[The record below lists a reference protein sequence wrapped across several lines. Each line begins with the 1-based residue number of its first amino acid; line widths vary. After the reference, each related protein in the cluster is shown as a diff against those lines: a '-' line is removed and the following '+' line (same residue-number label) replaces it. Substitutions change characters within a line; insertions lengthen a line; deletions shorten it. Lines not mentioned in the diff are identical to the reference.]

1 MNRFDLITP
10 EGTKDLLFG
19 ECQARR
25 EVENN
30 LRNIFIGMGYS
41 EVMTPG
47 IEFFDVFNKKSSY
60 MPQES
65 IYKLTDAKSRLI
77 AIRPDSTIPI
87 ARMVATRLKDYALP
101 LRLFYNQSIYSIN
114 PALSGRSDEEVQAGI
129 ELIGS
134 SSKKADLE
142 VLSLAIQALSSY
154 DSENFRIEIGDIGFF
169 TELVSRLNVD
179 SSVEEDIR
187 RLIEVKNY
195 PALNDFLDSIGENQI
210 TKALKQL
217 PRLFGGVEVFE
228 KASTLFSD
236 EKIELILSDLK
247 DLYNKLEMLGFNGKI
262 AVDLG
267 IVNRTNYY
275 TGIVFRGYL
284 QGYGE
289 TVLSGGR
296 YDKLISE
303 FGYDVPAIGFGIN
316 VDAVSSIIRK
326 NNKSSNSPKTDIIV
340 FGDKGY
346 EMKALTVAQK
356 LYNEGRKVENAVFET
371 IEEVKEYAKLYC
383 IKEICIVSENIEFIN
398 LQGGANNE

>member
-1 MNRFDLITP
+1 MKRFDLITP
-10 EGTKDLLFG
+10 EGTKDLLFD

-47 IEFFDVFNKKSSY
+47 IEFFDVFNKISSY
-60 MPQES
+60 IPQES

-371 IEEVKEYAKLYC
+371 IEEVKEYAKLYL

>member
-1 MNRFDLITP
+1 MKRFDLITP
-10 EGTKDLLFG
+10 EGTKDLLFD

-47 IEFFDVFNKKSSY
+47 IEFFDVFNKISSY
-60 MPQES
+60 IPQES

-326 NNKSSNSPKTDIIV
+326 NNKSLNSPKTDIIV
-340 FGDKGY
+340 FGDKCY

>member
-10 EGTKDLLFG
+10 EGTKDLLFD

-47 IEFFDVFNKKSSY
+47 IEFFDVFNKISSY
-60 MPQES
+60 IPQES

-154 DSENFRIEIGDIGFF
+154 DSKNFRIEIGDIGFF

-371 IEEVKEYAKLYC
+371 IEEVKEYVKLYL

>member
-1 MNRFDLITP
+1 MKRFDLITP
-10 EGTKDLLFG
+10 EGTKDLLFD

-47 IEFFDVFNKKSSY
+47 IEFFDVFNKISSY
-60 MPQES
+60 IPQES

>member
-1 MNRFDLITP
+1 MKRFDLITP
-10 EGTKDLLFG
+10 EGTKDLLFD

-41 EVMTPG
+41 EVVTPG

-60 MPQES
+60 IPQEC

-169 TELVSRLNVD
+169 TELVSRLDVD

-195 PALNDFLDSIGENQI
+195 PALNDFLDSIGDNQI

-236 EKIELILSDLK
+236 EKIDLILSDLK
-247 DLYNKLEMLGFNGKI
+247 GLYNKLEILGFNGRI

-289 TVLSGGR
+289 AVLSGGR

-326 NNKSSNSPKTDIIV
+326 NNKSSDSTKTDIIV
-340 FGDKGY
+340 FGNNGY

-356 LYNEGRKVENAVFET
+356 LYNEGKKVENAVFET

-383 IKEICIVSENIEFIN
+383 IKEICKVSESIEFIN
-398 LQGGANNE
+398 LQGGADNE

>member
-1 MNRFDLITP
+1 MKRFDLITP
-10 EGTKDLLFG
+10 EGTKDLLFD

-47 IEFFDVFNKKSSY
+47 IEFFDVFNKISSY

-169 TELVSRLNVD
+169 TELVSRLNVN

-195 PALNDFLDSIGENQI
+195 PALNDFLDSIGNNQI

-217 PRLFGGVEVFE
+217 PRLFGGVEVFD

-236 EKIELILSDLK
+236 EKIELILSNLK
-247 DLYNKLEMLGFNGKI
+247 DLYNQLEMLGFNGRI
-262 AVDLG
+262 TVDLG

-289 TVLSGGR
+289 AVLSGGR

-326 NNKSSNSPKTDIIV
+326 NNKSSDSAKTEIIV
-340 FGDKGY
+340 FGNKDY
-346 EMKALTVAQK
+346 EMKAITVAQK

-371 IEEVKEYAKLYC
+371 IEEVKEYAKLYN
-383 IKEICIVSENIEFIN
+383 IKEICIVAENLEFIN
-398 LQGGANNE
+398 LQGGAENE